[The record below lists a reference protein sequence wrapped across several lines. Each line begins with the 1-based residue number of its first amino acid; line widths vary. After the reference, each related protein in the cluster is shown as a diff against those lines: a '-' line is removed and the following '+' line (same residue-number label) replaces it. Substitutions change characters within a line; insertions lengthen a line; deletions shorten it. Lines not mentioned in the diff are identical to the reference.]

1 MGLLDF
7 VTGGKSGAATEAM
20 RKAQEMFANVKEP
33 TAQEL
38 TLPELQKYVQQGLLT
53 PAQAQA
59 VLNKQN
65 AYDTTVVPGEGR
77 NAQIAA
83 LNQLQDIAGAKGM
96 DATAQAQTQ
105 QTLNALN
112 TNMQGQRGAI
122 LDSFAQ
128 RGVPLSLASEAMQ
141 NQVLG
146 QDAQAANANALQAN
160 ADAQMRALQALQ
172 GSANV
177 GANVQGQDWNQANT
191 KAAAQNAINQ
201 WNSQVANVANENNAA
216 RQQQANAY
224 NTGVKQDISNQNV
237 GAGNYRTQYNA
248 QIPQQQFSN
257 TMQKAGGQANAYQG
271 MANLSSQQGN
281 QMMGLIGT
289 GAGIA
294 GSMFGGPVGGIAA
307 KGAVNSLSGFNDPN
321 NRNDAMAQNP
331 YSKGGIV
338 PGKPRVEGDSPAND
352 TVPARLSP
360 GELVVPR
367 SIVKEFVGHLPKKHG
382 AAHPDDVK
390 SVLKALSELRDKEIE
405 SDDSAWTGGCAK
417 GMAAGGIVQPSPFK
431 EPGLRGDLMAG
442 SSNQTPID
450 SFLDFKTPDKVTV
463 PPLNVPSLRQ
473 PAQAQPAP
481 REASQIAPQAAGNA
495 NPMGDYLASLRSKV
509 NDYGPDRQKAVA
521 DYLMKQQGGFGSKL
535 GSALSGAGDS
545 LMMIAGKGSP
555 GFADRYANKQQRDFE
570 NAMKSEKDYSE
581 GKLGQLESGMKIDM
595 MDPSSPMSKQLQ
607 STYAPLFEKLGYKPD
622 AILKMPA
629 SEIKS
634 ALAMAVESGGK
645 ETENMIKAFEAQA
658 NIDLRKGAL
667 EAGAAE
673 ASQKAGLEE
682 SKLKQSAASELLKRG
697 NTKIWGVPVPF
708 TGPSGKET
716 EAAKN
721 VLMENIGAGPKSATG
736 PLGETTTKDGVLY
749 KWSPISGKYHKAQ
762 Q

>member
-1 MGLLDF
+1 MGILDI
-7 VTGGKSGAATEAM
+7 VTGGKSSSATDAM
-20 RKAQEMFANVKEP
+20 RQAAELLGKVKEP
-33 TAQEL
+33 LAAEL
-38 TLPELQKYVQQGLLT
+38 TLPELQKYVQAGILT

-141 NQVLG
+141 NTVLG

-172 GSANV
+172 GSATV

-201 WNSQVANVANENNAA
+201 WNSQVANAANESNAA

-224 NTGVKQDISNQNV
+224 NTGVKQDVSNQNV
-237 GAGNYRTQYNA
+237 GLGNYRTEYNTKV
-248 QIPQQQFSN
+248 PQQIFSN
-257 TMQKAGGQANAYQG
+257 AMQKAGGQASALQNV
-271 MANLSSQQGN
+271 ANLANQQG
-281 QMMGLIGT
+281 QQQYGIFKDIASGVSGLL
-289 GAGIA
+289 A
-294 GSMFGGPVGGIAA
+294 S
-307 KGAVNSLSGFNDPN
+307 KGAAPAGGSAFNNPA
-321 NRNDAMAQNP
+321 NRNDAMSQTPAG
-331 YSKGGIV
+331 YEKGGIV
-338 PGKPRVEGDSPAND
+338 PGKAPVPGDSPAND

-367 SIVKEFVGHLPKKHG
+367 SLVNEFVGNIPKKGKPIH
-382 AAHPDDVK
+382 ADDVK

-405 SDDSAWTGGCAK
+405 SDDSAWSGGCTK
-417 GMAAGGIVQPSPFK
+417 GMAAGGIVKDDGLNSLMSDSVRPSPFK
-431 EPGLRGDLMAG
+431 EPRLMGGLTPG
-442 SSNQTPID
+442 SSNQSPID
-450 SFLDFKTPDKVTV
+450 DLMALNINESTEFPQKLNIS
-463 PPLNVPSLRQ
+463 PLNVPKLSEMGQ
-473 PAQAQPAP
+473 KPA
-481 REASQIAPQAAGNA
+481 IAPPVATPGAPVAPPVAGNA

-509 NDYGPDRQKAVA
+509 SEYGPDKQKEVA
-521 DYLMKQQGGFGSKL
+521 EYLMKQQGGFGNRL
-535 GSALSGAGDS
+535 GQALANFGGTGAQYS
-545 LMMIAGKGSP
+545 E
-555 GFADRYANKQQRDFE
+555 ANQRQLE
-570 NAMKSEKDYSE
+570 NAMKIGKEYNE
-581 GKLGQLESGMKIDM
+581 GKLGQLESGMKIDT
-595 MDPSSPMSKQLQ
+595 MDPNSPMSRQLQ
-607 STYAPLFEKLGYKPD
+607 STYSPLFEKLGYKPD

-645 ETENMIKAFEAQA
+645 EMENLIKRYEIEA
-658 NIDLRKGAL
+658 NIGLRKGAL

-673 ASQKAGLEE
+673 ASG
-682 SKLKQSAASELLKRG
+682 KLKQESASELLKRG
-697 NTKIWGVPVPF
+697 NTKVWGLPIPF

-721 VLMENIGAGPKSATG
+721 VLMENIGAGPMEERKTADG
-736 PLGETTTKDGVLY
+736 KIALFDPKTKEFKGY
-749 KWSPISGKYHKAQ
+749 K
-762 Q
+762 

>member
-1 MGLLDF
+1 MGILDL
-7 VTGGKSGAATEAM
+7 VTGGKSSDATEAM

-65 AYDTTVVPGEGR
+65 AYDTTAVPTEGR

-83 LNQLQDIAGAKGM
+83 LNQLQDIANAKGM

-177 GANVQGQDWNQANT
+177 GANVQSQDWNQANT

-201 WNSQVANVANENNAA
+201 WNSQVANVANEANAA

-224 NTGVKQDISNQNV
+224 NTGVKQDVANQNV
-237 GAGNYRTQYNA
+237 GNVNYRTQYNA
-248 QIPQQQFSN
+248 GIPQQQFGN
-257 TMQKAGGQANAYQG
+257 AMQKAGGQASAYQNIG
-271 MANLSSQQGN
+271 NLANQQG
-281 QMMGLIGT
+281 QQQYGIFKDIASGVAGFMQPS
-289 GAGIA
+289 GATSQA
-294 GSMFGGPVGGIAA
+294 PGGA
-307 KGAVNSLSGFNDPN
+307 KGG
-321 NRNDAMAQNP
+321 M
-331 YSKGGIV
+331 V
-338 PGKPRVEGDSPAND
+338 PGKANVPGDHPAND
-352 TVPARLSP
+352 TVPVRLSP

-367 SIVKEFVGHLPKKHG
+367 SIVKDFVGHLPKKHG

-405 SDDSAWTGGCAK
+405 SDESAWSGGCTK
-417 GMAAGGIVQPSPFK
+417 GMAAGGVVQPSPFK
-431 EPGLRGDLMAG
+431 DPELRGDLTAG
-442 SSNQTPID
+442 SSNQTPVNN
-450 SFLDFKTPDKVTV
+450 FLDFVSPDKVTV

-481 REASQIAPQAAGNA
+481 SEAGQIAPVAAENA
-495 NPMGDYLASLRSKV
+495 NPMADYLASLRSKV
-509 NDYGPDRQKAVA
+509 GEYGPDKQRAVA
-521 DYLMKQQGGFGSKL
+521 DYLMKQQGGFGNRLGQALANFGGTGQQYSEANQRKL
-535 GSALSGAGDS
+535 
-545 LMMIAGKGSP
+545 
-555 GFADRYANKQQRDFE
+555 E
-570 NAMKSEKDYSE
+570 NAMKIGKEYNE
-581 GKLGQLESGMKIDM
+581 GKLGQLESGMKIDS
-595 MDPSSPMSKQLQ
+595 MDPSSPVSKQLQ
-607 STYAPLFEKLGYKPD
+607 STYAPLFEKLGYKPE

-645 ETENMIKAFEAQA
+645 EMENLIKLYEAKA
-658 NIDLRKGAL
+658 NVGLRQGAL
-667 EAGAAE
+667 EAS
-673 ASQKAGLEE
+673 ASETAGKQALEE

-697 NTKIWGVPVPF
+697 NTRILGVPIPF

-721 VLMENIGAGPKSATG
+721 VLMENIGAGAMEERKTADGKIALFDPK
-736 PLGETTTKDGVLY
+736 TKEFKGY
-749 KWSPISGKYHKAQ
+749 K
-762 Q
+762 

>member
-1 MGLLDF
+1 MGVLSFLS
-7 VTGGKSGAATEAM
+7 GGKSDKASEAM
-20 RKAQEMFANVKEP
+20 QRAADILAAVKEP
-33 TAQEL
+33 TVGDL
-38 TLPELQKYVQQGLLT
+38 TLPELQKYVQAGLLT

-65 AYDTTVVPGEGR
+65 AYDTTAVPGEGR

-83 LNQLQDIAGAKGM
+83 LNQLQDIASSKGM

-177 GANVQGQDWNQANT
+177 GANVQSQDWNQANT

-201 WNSQVANVANENNAA
+201 WNSQVANAANEANAA

-224 NTGVKQDISNQNV
+224 NTGVKQDVSNQNV
-237 GAGNYRTQYNA
+237 GNLNYRTQYNA
-248 QIPQQQFSN
+248 QLPQQVFSN
-257 TMQKAGGQANAYQG
+257 AMQKAGGVSGAYQG
-271 MANLSSQQGN
+271 IANLANQQG
-281 QMMGLIGT
+281 QQQYGMFKD
-289 GAGIA
+289 IA
-294 GSMFGGPVGGIAA
+294 NAVSAFIPSGGAA
-307 KGAVNSLSGFNDPN
+307 KAQGGGAPAGNVGPSVSYDQVMGSGKVNY
-321 NRNDAMAQNP
+321 A
-331 YSKGGIV
+331 KGGIV
-338 PGKPRVEGDSPAND
+338 PGKPRVDGDSPAND
-352 TVPARLSP
+352 TVPVRLSP

-367 SIVKEFVGHLPKKHG
+367 SIVKDFVGHLPKKHG

-405 SDDSAWTGGCAK
+405 SDDSAWTGGCTK
-417 GMAAGGIVQPSPFK
+417 GMAAGGIVKDDVDMGFGDAFK
-431 EPGLRGDLMAG
+431 PAK
-442 SSNQTPID
+442 I
-450 SFLDFKTPDKVTV
+450 TV
-463 PPLNVPSLRQ
+463 PPLNVPS

-481 REASQIAPQAAGNA
+481 REASQIAPVAAENA
-495 NPMGDYLASLRSKV
+495 NPMADYLAGLRSKV
-509 NDYGPDRQKAVA
+509 GEYGPDKQKAVA
-521 DYLMKQQGGFGSKL
+521 DYLMKQQGSFGNRLGQALANFGGTGQQYSEANQRKL
-535 GSALSGAGDS
+535 
-545 LMMIAGKGSP
+545 
-555 GFADRYANKQQRDFE
+555 E
-570 NAMKSEKDYSE
+570 NAMKIEKDYSE
-581 GKLGQLESGMKIDM
+581 GKLGQLESGMKIDS
-595 MDPSSPMSKQLQ
+595 MDPSSPVSKQLQ
-607 STYAPLFEKLGYKPD
+607 STYAPLFEKLGYKPE

-645 ETENMIKAFEAQA
+645 EMENLIKLYEAQA
-658 NIDLRKGAL
+658 NIGLREGAL
-667 EAGAAE
+667 KAGATEAE
-673 ASQKAGLEE
+673 RKAGLEE
-682 SKLKQSAASELLKRG
+682 SKLKQEAASELLKRG
-697 NTKIWGVPVPF
+697 NTKIWGVPIPF

-721 VLMENIGAGPKSATG
+721 VLMENIGAGAPEERRTADGKIALFDPK
-736 PLGETTTKDGVLY
+736 TKEFKGY
-749 KWSPISGKYHKAQ
+749 K
-762 Q
+762 

>member
-65 AYDTTVVPGEGR
+65 AYDTTAVPTEGR

-201 WNSQVANVANENNAA
+201 WNSQVANVSNENNAA

-224 NTGVKQDISNQNV
+224 NTGVKQDVANQNV

-271 MANLSSQQGN
+271 MANQANRQGD

-307 KGAVNSLSGFNDPN
+307 KGAVS
-321 NRNDAMAQNP
+321 AMSDQNKENM
-331 YSKGGIV
+331 SKGGIV

-431 EPGLRGDLMAG
+431 DPQLMGGLTSG
-442 SSNQTPID
+442 SSTQPLIND
-450 SFLDFKTPDKVTV
+450 FVDFKAPDKVTV

-481 REASQIAPQAAGNA
+481 REASQIAPVAAGNA

-607 STYAPLFEKLGYKPD
+607 STYAPLFEKLGYKPE

-645 ETENMIKAFEAQA
+645 ETENMIKAFEARA
-658 NIDLRKGAL
+658 NIYLRKGAL

-721 VLMENIGAGPKSATG
+721 VLMENIGAGAMEERKTADGKIALFDPK
-736 PLGETTTKDGVLY
+736 TKEFKGY
-749 KWSPISGKYHKAQ
+749 K
-762 Q
+762 